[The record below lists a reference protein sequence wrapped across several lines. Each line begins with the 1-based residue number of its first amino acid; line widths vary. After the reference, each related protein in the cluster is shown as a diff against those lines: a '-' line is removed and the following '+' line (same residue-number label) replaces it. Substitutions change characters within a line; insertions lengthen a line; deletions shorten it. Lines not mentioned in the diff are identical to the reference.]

1 MLSFKRQKIF
11 ECYPLGMQT
20 IIVASQ
26 KGGAGKSTLCAHLS
40 VHASRAGSSV
50 YLIDTDP
57 QGSLSAWHERRQAEE
72 PKRVDMPFD
81 AIKSGL
87 AVLKERGAD
96 LVVIDTAPSRS
107 DENAALFKLA
117 DLVVIPVRASPAD
130 LWAVGATV
138 AQLKEAGVPFLFVL
152 NAVKASAAITA
163 QAAAAL
169 SHHGKVAQ
177 TFIGDRTAYAAAMVN
192 GSTAVEL
199 APKGPAAKE
208 IASLH
213 ANILDCLNG

>member
-1 MLSFKRQKIF
+1 MH
-11 ECYPLGMQT
+11 T
-20 IIVASQ
+20 IVIASQ

-40 VHASRAGSSV
+40 VQASLAGASV

-57 QGSLSAWHERRQAEE
+57 QGSLSAWHERREAEE
-72 PKRVDMPFD
+72 PRRADLPFT
-81 AIKSGL
+81 AIKAGL
-87 AVLKERGAD
+87 ATLAKRGVD
-96 LVVIDTAPSRS
+96 LVMIDTAPSRS

-138 AQLKEAGVPFLFVL
+138 AQLKAAKVPFLFVL
-152 NAVKASAAITA
+152 NAVKSSAAITA

-169 SHHGKVAQ
+169 SAHGKVAP

-192 GSTAVEL
+192 GSTAIEL

-208 IASLH
+208 VASLH
-213 ANILDCLNG
+213 AFILECMHA